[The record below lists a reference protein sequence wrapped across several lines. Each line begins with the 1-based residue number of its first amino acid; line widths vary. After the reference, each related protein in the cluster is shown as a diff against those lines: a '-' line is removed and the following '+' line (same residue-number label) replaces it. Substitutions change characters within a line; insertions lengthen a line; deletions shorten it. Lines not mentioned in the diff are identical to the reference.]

1 MKKLL
6 IITTAVVCLT
16 ACQQS
21 QKEVKIM
28 GMPQDA
34 TDLPFEIDS
43 IQNVG
48 QLLDSLEAV
57 PPKNEE

>member
-1 MKKLL
+1 MKHIL
-6 IITTAVVCLT
+6 LT
-16 ACQQS
+16 AAVFGLISCGGTHNHD
-21 QKEVKIM
+21 VKIM
-28 GMPQDA
+28 GTQTTDA

-57 PPKNEE
+57 PSKN